1 MNTTIQAKKRMVF
14 ALSVAV
20 VLLVG
25 LGGALTLSRAKHVAP
40 DGAVQIL
47 TNEKHGYSL
56 RYPTG
61 YDVQYPNEH
70 ETAIFVGSLLN
81 VEQPRVTIEV
91 RDAAGRAVEQVADE
105 LVAEI
110 PVGFEIPRTSIVID
124 GEQAIVLDNLP
135 GQDINRQVVVVHEDR
150 LYRMMFVPVGEDY
163 GEVFAQ
169 TEDLYATVINSFRF
183 LSGPVALDERPVAG
197 QDGTVISQ
205 GGLPE
210 IQLENEGLV
219 GNPFE
224 TLLGPIQTPD
234 GSSVRPCSGETPLLC
249 IYQGRTLL
257 GSVELVTF
265 PLARHLDFQKM
276 LSDAGIPLGSVDYTD
291 PLNAPQARTAL
302 AAYAAAY
309 LDDLAQDRSVTYPK
323 GRTFTLVAPE
333 WIHVGSLPG
342 VAYGFAGVDQ
352 DGHVFERRLT
362 YAAFDNDT
370 LYLFGVFYA
379 SGMPES
385 FPSDKDLLR
394 FEPYLRQI
402 LAGLRLPASDD
413 WHSPGAELLSEP
425 RLVVQRPDDSIQ
437 YVTLEGT
444 SAVLVADAPAS
455 LLPAG
460 YGGVHFGGAPMTDG
474 PAVYVRQ
481 WSGGLYVLDTILGHL
496 FPLDFVP
503 SVASPVAVRP
513 LTEGLLPEGAPISL
527 AWGEFSAS
535 YTATAHLYLSAPD
548 GSHKV
553 EALEETYGASDPWTQ
568 FVPWRWRQDGQLYL
582 IKQPVDGRG
591 GFPPFVGA
599 ANLWAFDP
607 QSGSSVELV
616 SDDVTGRKLCL
627 DAISPGDRLVAHHC
641 DEGQI
646 TLLDLETGV
655 ATAVS
660 LPDQVDSGAH
670 LGSVRFSP
678 DGSRIA
684 FAAMT
689 GGIGL
694 IEETQGYVV
703 VSDSLSLGDVSHV
716 VVTSEA
722 GKWFSVAAWLP
733 GDRLVL
739 QSHCAAP
746 DGWPAVWTVRTDG
759 SGLVKLADGIFL
771 AIG

>member
-1 MNTTIQAKKRMVF
+1 ME
-14 ALSVAV
+14 
-20 VLLVG
+20 G
-25 LGGALTLSRAKHVAP
+25 
-40 DGAVQIL
+40 
-47 TNEKHGYSL
+47 
-56 RYPTG
+56 
-61 YDVQYPNEH
+61 
-70 ETAIFVGSLLN
+70 
-81 VEQPRVTIEV
+81 
-91 RDAAGRAVEQVADE
+91 
-105 LVAEI
+105 
-110 PVGFEIPRTSIVID
+110 
-124 GEQAIVLDNLP
+124 
-135 GQDINRQVVVVHEDR
+135 
-150 LYRMMFVPVGEDY
+150 
-163 GEVFAQ
+163 
-169 TEDLYATVINSFRF
+169 LYATVISSFRF
-183 LSGPVALDERPVAG
+183 LSGPVALDERPLAG
-197 QDGTVISQ
+197 QYETVVSQ
-205 GGLPE
+205 GGSPE
-210 IQLENEGLV
+210 IRLEPEELV

-224 TLLGPIQTPD
+224 TLLGPIRTPD
-234 GSSVRPCSGETPLLC
+234 GWSVRPCSGEAPLLC
-249 IYQGRTLL
+249 VYQGSTLL

-276 LSDAGIPLGSVDYTD
+276 LSDARIPLGSVDYTD
-291 PLNAPQARTAL
+291 PENAPRARTAL
-302 AAYAAAY
+302 AAHAAAY
-309 LDDLAQDRSVTYPK
+309 LDELAQERSVAYPK
-323 GRTFTLVAPE
+323 GRTFAPVAPE
-333 WIHVGSLPG
+333 SIHIGGLPG

-352 DGHVFERRLT
+352 DGRIVERWLT

-370 LYLFGVFYA
+370 LYLFGTFHA

-402 LAGLRLPASDD
+402 LAGLRLPAGDD
-413 WHSPGAELLSEP
+413 WRSPGAELLTSGP
-425 RLVVQRPDDSIQ
+425 RLVVQRPDGSIQ

-460 YGGVHFGGAPMTDG
+460 YGGVPFGGAPMTDG
-474 PAVYVRQ
+474 PMVYARQ
-481 WSGGLYVLDTILGHL
+481 WSGGLYVLDTILGQL

-503 SVASPVAVRP
+503 SAASPVAVRP

-527 AWGEFSAS
+527 AWSEFSAS
-535 YTATAHLYLSAPD
+535 YTATAHLVLSAPD
-548 GSHKV
+548 GSQKV

-568 FVPWRWRQDGQLYL
+568 LVPWRWRQDGQLYL
-582 IKQPVDGRG
+582 YFVKQPVDGQG

-616 SDDVTGRKLCL
+616 SDDVTGGKLCL
-627 DAISPGDRLVAHHC
+627 DAISPDDRLVAHHC

-646 TLLDLETGV
+646 TLLNLETGV

-660 LPDQVDSGAH
+660 LPDQVASGAH

-684 FAAMT
+684 FAVMV

-703 VSDSLSLGDVSHV
+703 VSDSLSLGDGSSV

-739 QSHCAAP
+739 QSHDAGP

-759 SGLVKLADGIFL
+759 SGLVKLADGTLL
-771 AIG
+771 AKFDG